1 MRSRV
6 DPSLIVHTLA
16 SNGSLNAHDEV
27 VAAFGTDID
36 FAILN
41 KLYGAE
47 PGNETRYSPAVGI
60 GCKRETVTGDP
71 DPRFISTVYVECQN
85 LTMHEHAPV
94 HQTDERL
101 QPRRS

>member
-47 PGNETRYSPAVGI
+47 PGNETRYSPGVCI
-60 GCKRETVTGDP
+60 GHKRETVTGDP
-71 DPRFISTVYVECQN
+71 TRGSSRPFTSSART
-85 LTMHEHAPV
+85 
-94 HQTDERL
+94 
-101 QPRRS
+101 